1 MKTQIIQLEP
11 HDDPISIKDKMD
23 WSQSPR
29 ILLIVPEGERILTS
43 RLDVVLLERHS
54 AALGSQLALVT
65 RDTALQFNAEQLG
78 IPVFTSRQTA
88 QISAWRKSR
97 RAFRRKDLMNTA
109 AAPRELDFSQ
119 RPAADNALLE
129 LPLWSR
135 LVVFTIGVLS
145 VFSVAGLL
153 LPRAEIILP
162 AADTVQ
168 SLNLPVRADSS
179 INRVH
184 VSGLIPAQEL
194 STQITHQ
201 ESIVTTGW
209 TDIPDQTATGVIEF
223 TNLTDSP
230 LTVPQNTILSSG
242 GENPI
247 SFRTR
252 FPVLVPGERGATAAV
267 EMESVEPGSQNNLP
281 ADSISEIF
289 ADFGPDLLV
298 SNPEPTRGGSDLR
311 IPAPTKQDRERLHDL
326 VTGQLEEKALVQLK
340 EAAGEEDFLL
350 CNSPRLKETIQQ
362 EYSPENGMPGTT
374 LNLIIQAEY
383 SCFIV
388 RDEDLRKFAEEFLRS
403 RYRGSHLQPIDDTIT
418 ITKTGS
424 PVMLGRTSTPWE
436 IRVSYSEKAQ
446 LDGRELA
453 RHVLG
458 LSPEQAQS
466 KAQQVFNLPAEPEIH
481 LTPSWWFRLPAV
493 PFRIEVK

>member
-1 MKTQIIQLEP
+1 ML
-11 HDDPISIKDKMD
+11 S
-23 WSQSPR
+23 
-29 ILLIVPEGERILTS
+29 S
-43 RLDVVLLERHS
+43 RLDLVLLERHS

-65 RDTALQFNAEQLG
+65 KDTALQFHAEQLG

-97 RAFRRKDLMNTA
+97 RAFLRKDLTDTA
-109 AAPRELDFSQ
+109 AAPRELDLSQ
-119 RPAADNALLE
+119 RPAADKAPLE

-135 LVVFTIGVLS
+135 LIVFTIGVLS
-145 VFSVAGLL
+145 VFAVAGLL

-162 AADTVQ
+162 AADAVQ

-194 STQITHQ
+194 STQVTHQ
-201 ESIVTTGW
+201 KSLPTTGW
-209 TDIPDQTATGVIEF
+209 TEIPDQTATGVIEF

-230 LTVPQNTILSSG
+230 ITVPPNTILSSG
-242 GENPI
+242 GENPV

-252 FPVLVPGERGATAAV
+252 FSVQVPGEKGATAAV
-267 EMESVEPGSQNNLP
+267 EIEAVEPGSQTNLP
-281 ADSISEIF
+281 ADAISEIF

-298 SNPEPTRGGSDLR
+298 SNPEPTQGGSDVR

-326 VTGQLEEKALVQLK
+326 VTVQLVEKALNQLK
-340 EAAGEEDFLL
+340 GAAGEKDFLL
-350 CNSPRLKETIQQ
+350 CNSPQLKETNQQ

-383 SCFIV
+383 SCFTV
-388 RDEDLRKFAEEFLRS
+388 RDEDLRRFAEEFLRS
-403 RYRGSHLQPIDDTIT
+403 RYRGSRLQPIDDSIT

-436 IRVSYSEKAQ
+436 IRVSYSEKAR

-453 RHVLG
+453 RQVLG

-466 KAQQVFNLPAEPEIH
+466 KAQKVFNLPAEPEIH